1 MQDSSQQ
8 VNEYLSDPL
17 LIAYYKFWNVWADDQ
32 RNIEI
37 IFELNVKLSLI
48 EYAHAVS
55 CSTEFL
61 ENIKAWDYSVIEL
74 IWLD

>member
-8 VNEYLSDPL
+8 VDEHLSYPL
-17 LIAYYKFWNVWADDQ
+17 LIAYYKFWNVWADDK

-55 CSTEFL
+55 CSSELL
-61 ENIKAWDYSVIEL
+61 ENIKAWDYSVI
-74 IWLD
+74 